1 MPEKY
6 PMVKLK
12 AVFLTLF
19 FVSKLLF
26 IQAQG
31 CSDAG
36 FCSIGDI
43 KTNGTQE
50 DSLPPNHL
58 FIAGSFSLGQND
70 ISYLNPYIEYG
81 HAFNNRF
88 NAQLKFTSQ
97 FSSGRLNDNF
107 NLSDAIINA
116 RYLILK
122 DSNKLSITTGIK
134 LPLNNANAKNENGL
148 SLPLEYQSSLGTVD
162 YILGVSYF
170 LKSHWEFSTA
180 LQLPVFNF
188 NDNSFSP
195 ADYTSADADGFSPT
209 NKFRRA
215 PDILLRVGYMIKIGS
230 RLKAKPNL
238 LSIYHLAN
246 DSYEDA
252 KGNKN
257 IISGSAGITL
267 NAGLILTYKVN
278 KISAVE
284 FTAAA
289 PFVVREKRPDG
300 LTRSV
305 VTNFEYKIYF

>member
-1 MPEKY
+1 
-6 PMVKLK
+6 MVN
-12 AVFLTLF
+12 
-19 FVSKLLF
+19 SKKIFSTLLF
-26 IQAQG
+26 LVKILFAHAQG

-43 KTNGTQE
+43 KSNGTVE

-88 NAQLKFTSQ
+88 NAQLKVTSQ

-134 LPLNNANAKNENGL
+134 FPLNNANAKNENDL

-180 LQLPVFNF
+180 FQLPVFNF

-195 ADYTSADADGFSPT
+195 ADYTPADADGFSPT

-238 LSIYHLAN
+238 LSICHLAS

-252 KGNKN
+252 NGNKN

-284 FTAAA
+284 FSAAA

-305 VTNFEYKIYF
+305 VTNLEYKIYF

>member
-1 MPEKY
+1 
-6 PMVKLK
+6 MVN
-12 AVFLTLF
+12 
-19 FVSKLLF
+19 SKKIFSTLLF
-26 IQAQG
+26 LVKILFAHAQG

-43 KTNGTQE
+43 KSNGMVE

-88 NAQLKFTSQ
+88 NAQLKVTSQ

-122 DSNKLSITTGIK
+122 DRNKLSITTGIK
-134 LPLNNANAKNENGL
+134 FPLNNANAKNENGL

-180 LQLPVFNF
+180 IQLPVFNF

-195 ADYTSADADGFSPT
+195 ADYTPADADGFSPT

-215 PDILLRVGYMIKIGS
+215 PDILLRVGYKIKIGS
-230 RLKAKPNL
+230 RLKARPNL

>member
-12 AVFLTLF
+12 AVFLTSF

-195 ADYTSADADGFSPT
+195 ADYTPADADGFSPT

-252 KGNKN
+252 NGNKN